1 MEIPCVGLLFRM
13 GLNNNRAIRILH
25 ANANTLIRNGL
36 RALVS
41 KGGGIEELKAVS
53 TERDLFHVY
62 ESEGDWNLIIIDPHK
77 ENGFGPNTIH
87 KLKLNYPEARILVI
101 SDVGDEET
109 VLRLLEKGTHGYLT
123 YECDED
129 EIIHA
134 IFSIAKGEKFYCN
147 KVLDIVLN
155 KHLYVKEQESCEPT
169 TLSERETEIAQL
181 LAKGNTNKVVAELLH
196 ISPHTVHTHRKNIMK
211 KLGVRSI
218 SELTI
223 YCVSIGL
230 VEA

>member
-1 MEIPCVGLLFRM
+1 M
-13 GLNNNRAIRILH
+13 
-25 ANANTLIRNGL
+25 
-36 RALVS
+36 S
-41 KGGGIEELKAVS
+41 KGGGVEQLYTVATDSQLFKAI
-53 TERDLFHVY
+53 D
-62 ESEGDWNLIIIDPHK
+62 ESDWNLVVVDPHK
-77 ENGFGPNTIH
+77 ENGFGPSVIRD
-87 KLKLNYPEARILVI
+87 LRQRYPDLPVLVI

-109 VLRLLEKGTHGYLT
+109 VLNLLENGTHGYLT

-134 IFSIAKGEKFYCN
+134 IFAIAKGEKFYCN

-155 KHLYVKEQESCEPT
+155 RHLYAREEESCEPT

-181 LAKGNTNKVVAELLH
+181 LAKGNTNKQVGEMLN